1 MQPLT
6 LDTIFS
12 IIYNV
17 QHWVVI
23 LKKAAVKDV
32 KKLPKEVVEILDQL
46 RHDLESEGP
55 IPKGWMIKHVQ
66 GLPGVYAARLKREY
80 RALYE
85 VVTPTIIILS
95 VSHRR
100 EAY

>member
-1 MQPLT
+1 MT
-6 LDTIFS
+6 SDTIFS
-12 IIYNV
+12 IIEDV

-23 LKKAAVKDV
+23 LKRSAVKDL
-32 KKLPKEVVEILDQL
+32 KKLPKEIIEILDQL
-46 RHDLESEGP
+46 RYDLESEGP
-55 IPKGWMIKHVQ
+55 TPKGWMVKHVQ
-66 GLPGVYAARLKREY
+66 GQPGVYAARLKREY